1 MKINLTT
8 RFLAITAA
16 CLVLFAAAGCAVLPK
31 AVAIEGSERDRV
43 LQQSEPIADEMFNA
57 MNEHDYAGF
66 SKYFDET
73 MKKALDENAFNT
85 MTRTFDDKIG
95 AYLSREVEKVESVE
109 NLYVVSYK
117 ARYEKEE
124 VVSVRLT
131 VRDGDPVQVSGLW
144 FDSPMLREDS

>member
-1 MKINLTT
+1 MRIKLIT
-8 RFLAITAA
+8 RFLAIATA
-16 CLVLFAAAGCAVLPK
+16 CLVLFAAASCAVLPK
-31 AVAIEGSERDRV
+31 AVAVEGEERDRV

-73 MKKALDENAFNT
+73 MKKALDEKAFNT
-85 MTRTFDDKIG
+85 MMQTFDDKIG
-95 AYLSREVEKVESVE
+95 AYQSREIEKVESVE

-144 FDSPMLREDS
+144 FDSPKLRED